1 MPSER
6 QLSKSTQFKKLLLS
20 PQLEFICEA
29 HNGLSAKIV
38 EEAGFHGIWASG
50 LSISAQFGVR
60 DNNEASWTQVLDNLE
75 FMSDATQIPI
85 LLDGDTGYGNFNNM
99 QRLIRKLEQRQ
110 IAAVCIEDKL
120 FPKTN
125 SFLKGEAQPLADMD
139 EFCGKIKAGKD
150 AQSDPDFCII
160 ARVEAFI
167 CGWGLAEALRRAEAY
182 HRAGA
187 DGILIHSALAV
198 PDEILAFKREWGDR
212 CPVVIVP
219 TKFAHVGE
227 AQPLADMDEFCG
239 KIKAGK
245 DAQSDPDFCIIARV
259 EAFICGWGLAEAL
272 RRAEAYHRAGADGI
286 LIHSALAVP
295 DEILAFKREWGD
307 RCPVVIVPTKY
318 YSTPTDV
325 FRQHGISLVI
335 WANHML
341 RAAIATMQ
349 STARILK
356 EQENLLSIE
365 DKIVPVSEIFRL
377 QGAADLQEAE
387 KRYLPKSAERASA
400 IVLAASR
407 GDELGELTN
416 DKPKT
421 MVPIRGVP
429 ILAHIMDAYNTA
441 GIKDISVVRGYKKE
455 TMNLPQVTYVDNDDF
470 ATTGELDSLLKA
482 LQAKDQHDQDI
493 IISYGDVLFNSYI
506 PQALLQE
513 NDDFVIFVDSDWQ
526 EKTSYTQLGGFAE
539 CTAPNS
545 RMAFRTEV
553 HLKQLSTDVHRDKIH
568 GVWMGFLKVSAS
580 GASQLQKLLP
590 SLLAVPENRRAGMA
604 TLFQELLKQHQPIRV
619 LYTVGHWLDINR
631 LDDVVPMSIV
641 TRSTACGWDS
651 LKSPLRG
658 PANYKSCCR
667 AYSRF
672 QKIVGLEWR
681 HCFKSC

>member
-1 MPSER
+1 MSITPTPHKAS
-6 QLSKSTQFKKLLLS
+6 QFKKLLLS

-38 EEAGFHGIWASG
+38 EEAGFQGIWASG

-60 DNNEASWTQVLDNLE
+60 DNNEASWTQVLENLE

-99 QRLIRKLEQRQ
+99 QRLIRKLEQRH

-150 AQSDPDFCII
+150 AQTDPDFCII

-167 CGWGLAEALRRAEAY
+167 CGWGIAEALRRAEAY
-182 HRAGA
+182 HQAGA

-198 PDEILAFKREWGDR
+198 PDEILAFK
-212 CPVVIVP
+212 
-219 TKFAHVGE
+219 
-227 AQPLADMDEFCG
+227 Q
-239 KIKAGK
+239 
-245 DAQSDPDFCIIARV
+245 
-259 EAFICGWGLAEAL
+259 
-272 RRAEAYHRAGADGI
+272 
-286 LIHSALAVP
+286 
-295 DEILAFKREWGD
+295 EWGD

-325 FRQHGISLVI
+325 FRQHGLSMVI
-335 WANHML
+335 WANHIL
-341 RAAIATMQ
+341 RSAIAAMQ
-349 STARILK
+349 STARVLK
-356 EQENLLSIE
+356 EQENLLSVE
-365 DKIVPVSEIFRL
+365 DKIVPVSEVFRL

-387 KRYLPKSAERASA
+387 QRYLPKSAERASA

-421 MVPIRGVP
+421 MVPIRGIP
-429 ILAHIMDAYNTA
+429 ILAHIMDAYNSV
-441 GIKDISVVRGYKKE
+441 GIKDITVVRGYKKE
-455 TMNLPQVTYVDNDDF
+455 SVNLPHLTYVDNDDYS
-470 ATTGELDSLLKA
+470 TTGELDSLLKA
-482 LQAKDQHDQDI
+482 LTVKDHHDQDI

-513 NDDFVIFVDSDWQ
+513 KADFVIFVDSDWQ
-526 EKTSYTQLGGFAE
+526 EKTSYTRLGGFAE

-545 RMAFRTEV
+545 RKAFNTEIY
-553 HLKQLSTDVHRDKIH
+553 LTQLGTNIHRDKIN

-580 GASQLQKLLP
+580 GVMQLQKLLP
-590 SLLAVPENRRAGMA
+590 HLLEAQGNKKAGMA
-604 TLFQELLKQHQPIRV
+604 LVFQELLKQQQPIRV
-619 LYTVGHWLDINR
+619 LYTVGHWLDINNI
-631 LDDVVPMSIV
+631 DDVVQAGS
-641 TRSTACGWDS
+641 
-651 LKSPLRG
+651 
-658 PANYKSCCR
+658 
-667 AYSRF
+667 F
-672 QKIVGLEWR
+672 
-681 HCFKSC
+681 

>member
-1 MPSER
+1 MSITPTPHKAS
-6 QLSKSTQFKKLLLS
+6 QFKKLLLS

-99 QRLIRKLEQRQ
+99 QRLIRKLEQRH

-167 CGWGLAEALRRAEAY
+167 CGWGLAEAMRRAEAY
-182 HRAGA
+182 HQAGA

-198 PDEILAFKREWGDR
+198 PDEILAFKQEW
-212 CPVVIVP
+212 
-219 TKFAHVGE
+219 A
-227 AQPLADMDEFCG
+227 
-239 KIKAGK
+239 
-245 DAQSDPDFCIIARV
+245 
-259 EAFICGWGLAEAL
+259 
-272 RRAEAYHRAGADGI
+272 
-286 LIHSALAVP
+286 
-295 DEILAFKREWGD
+295 D

-349 STARILK
+349 TTARTLK

-365 DKIVPVSEIFRL
+365 DKIVPVSEVFRL
-377 QGAADLQEAE
+377 QGAADLQDAE
-387 KRYLPKSAERASA
+387 QRYLPKSTERASA
-400 IVLAASR
+400 IILAASR
-407 GDELGELTN
+407 GDELGDLTN

-421 MVPIRGVP
+421 MVPIRGLP
-429 ILAHIMDAYNTA
+429 ILAHIMDAYNTV

-455 TMNLPQVTYVDNDDF
+455 AVNLPHLTYVDNDDF
-470 ATTGELDSLLKA
+470 AATGELDSLLKA
-482 LQAKDQHDQDI
+482 LKTKGQHDHDI

-513 NDDFVIFVDSDWQ
+513 KDDFVIFVDSDWQ
-526 EKTSYTQLGGFAE
+526 EKTSYSRLGGFAE

-545 RMAFRTEV
+545 RKAFNAQI
-553 HLKQLSTDVHRDKIH
+553 HLKQLGTDVQHEHIH

-580 GASQLQKLLP
+580 GAGQLQELL
-590 SLLAVPENRRAGMA
+590 SKLLAVPENRKAGMA
-604 TLFQELLKQHQPIRV
+604 TLFQELLKQQQPIRV
-619 LYTVGHWLDINR
+619 LYTVGHWLDINN
-631 LDDVVPMSIV
+631 LDDVIQAGS
-641 TRSTACGWDS
+641 
-651 LKSPLRG
+651 
-658 PANYKSCCR
+658 
-667 AYSRF
+667 F
-672 QKIVGLEWR
+672 
-681 HCFKSC
+681 

>member
-1 MPSER
+1 MPSEH
-6 QLSKSTQFKKLLLS
+6 QPPKSTQFKQLLLS
-20 PQLEFICEA
+20 SQLEFICEA

-75 FMSDATQIPI
+75 FMSDATHIPI

-99 QRLIRKLEQRQ
+99 QRLIRKLEQRH
-110 IAAVCIEDKL
+110 IAAVCIEDKQ

-125 SFLKGEAQPLADMD
+125 SFLKGDTQPLADMD

-150 AQSDPDFCII
+150 AQSDQDFCLI

-182 HRAGA
+182 R
-187 DGILIHSALAV
+187 
-198 PDEILAFKREWGDR
+198 
-212 CPVVIVP
+212 
-219 TKFAHVGE
+219 
-227 AQPLADMDEFCG
+227 
-239 KIKAGK
+239 
-245 DAQSDPDFCIIARV
+245 
-259 EAFICGWGLAEAL
+259 
-272 RRAEAYHRAGADGI
+272 RAGADGI

-325 FRQHGISLVI
+325 FRQHNFSLVI

-349 STARILK
+349 TTARTLK
-356 EQENLLSIE
+356 EQENILSIE
-365 DKIVPVSEIFRL
+365 DNIVPVAEVFRL
-377 QGAADLQEAE
+377 QGAAELMEAE
-387 KRYLPKSAERASA
+387 QRYLPKTSDHASA

-407 GDELGELTN
+407 GDELGELTE

-421 MVPIRGVP
+421 MVSIRGVP
-429 ILAHIMDAYNTA
+429 ILSHIVDAYNTV
-441 GIKDISVVRGYKKE
+441 GIKNIAVVRGYKKE
-455 TMNLPQVTYVDNDDF
+455 AVNLPHLTYVDNDDF

-482 LQAKDQHDQDI
+482 LQAKDQHGKDI

-513 NDDFVIFVDSDWQ
+513 KDDFVIFVDSNWQ
-526 EKTSYTQLGGFAE
+526 EKTSYTRLGGFAE

-545 RMAFRTEV
+545 RKAFNAQIY
-553 HLKQLSTDVHRDKIH
+553 LKQLGTALPTEKIH

-580 GASQLQKLLP
+580 GASQLQELLP
-590 SLLAVPENRRAGMA
+590 ILLAVPENRKAGMA
-604 TLFQELLKQHQPIRV
+604 TLFQELLKNNQPIRV
-619 LYTVGHWLDINR
+619 LYTVGHWLDINN
-631 LDDVVPMSIV
+631 LDDVVQ
-641 TRSTACGWDS
+641 AG
-651 LKSPLRG
+651 
-658 PANYKSCCR
+658 N
-667 AYSRF
+667 F
-672 QKIVGLEWR
+672 
-681 HCFKSC
+681 